1 MLKVTPAQYRVL
13 SAIRTL
19 YAEKGYSPSYA
30 DIAAFLGVSSPA
42 VWKHI
47 DALQGK
53 GYLTKQYGQRNTIEL
68 VGEGAQ

>member
-19 YAEKGYSPSYA
+19 HDQKGYSPSYA
-30 DIAAFLGVSSPA
+30 DIAATLGVSSPA

-47 DALQGK
+47 DALQRK
-53 GYLTKQYGQRNTIEL
+53 GYLTKEYGQRNTIQL
-68 VGEGAQ
+68 VEQGA